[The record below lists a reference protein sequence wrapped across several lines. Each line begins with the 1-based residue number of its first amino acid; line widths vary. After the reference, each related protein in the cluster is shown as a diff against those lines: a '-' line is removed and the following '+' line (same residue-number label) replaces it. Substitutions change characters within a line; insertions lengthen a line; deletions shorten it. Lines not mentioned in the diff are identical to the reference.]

1 MVDCKSIA
9 FSYAIERGRVRFPL
23 RVRCRAA
30 KGLPCDHNERQYIM
44 TAKNVESTEVAI
56 VDDVVASASAMDVAG
71 IVAGMSSGDL
81 QMYTS
86 VKGVDKVAKLKVLD
100 AITNSEPLADH
111 LRESFN
117 LTDFV
122 IQVIQMADEK
132 TGEIGNVPRII
143 LIMDDGKAYHAIS
156 SGVLQSL
163 RNFVGVLGEPGTGD
177 AWPVAVTCD
186 EVKGRNGYRFMT
198 LKLA

>member
-1 MVDCKSIA
+1 MASTKDV
-9 FSYAIERGRVRFPL
+9 
-23 RVRCRAA
+23 
-30 KGLPCDHNERQYIM
+30 
-44 TAKNVESTEVAI
+44 STEV
-56 VDDVVASASAMDVAG
+56 VVPEEIIASASAMDVAG
-71 IVAGMSSGDL
+71 IVAGMASGDL

-143 LIMDDGKAYHAIS
+143 LITDDGKAYHAIS